1 MAGDADLV
9 FVGGKVFTSARER
22 PWARAFAVRG
32 DRFAAVGTDAQA
44 ERWAGR
50 RTRVV
55 DLRDRVAVPGFI
67 DAHAHMGDS
76 AGEIG
81 WTRLDGTRSL
91 EETLDRLRRAAA
103 KTPGGSWVIG
113 VDWDEAKWPERRYPT
128 REDLDR
134 VSAVHP
140 VVARRIDCH
149 MGSLNSRALELAKDL
164 RGVRGFETD

>member
-9 FVGGKVFTSARER
+9 FVGGKVFTSGRER

-81 WTRLDGTRSL
+81 WTRLDGTRSRPVMCYWL
-91 EETLDRLRRAAA
+91 ESR
-103 KTPGGSWVIG
+103 
-113 VDWDEAKWPERRYPT
+113 PT
-128 REDLDR
+128 FSQRDLFA
-134 VSAVHP
+134 SA
-140 VVARRIDCH
+140 
-149 MGSLNSRALELAKDL
+149 
-164 RGVRGFETD
+164 